1 MFILISLGEKVQ
13 MSCNFSGHINPVQN
27 GKAHRCLEQ
36 SKLCLH
42 KCDMSKKI
50 FCSWGFVTLLH
61 KHTLTRQKRREPM
74 ETMCLAVCPLDYN
87 MAGRIVQIRLKIMM
101 LTELIIFLDILMCS
115 NTYI

>member
-1 MFILISLGEKVQ
+1 

-27 GKAHRCLEQ
+27 GKAHSCLEQ
-36 SKLCLH
+36 SKSCLH
-42 KCDMSKKI
+42 KCEQNF

-61 KHTLTRQKRREPM
+61 EHRLTRQKRREPM
-74 ETMCLAVCPLDYN
+74 ETMCLAVCLLDYN
-87 MAGRIVQIRLKIMM
+87 MAGRIVQIQLKTMM